1 MPILLGSKH
10 QLSNYRVQFLGIEMP
25 VFPYVYI
32 LHAFILFFSFFSG
45 HNILV
50 KMGKLSPLQTRK
62 YMQSYIK
69 PGLTMIDIW

>member
-1 MPILLGSKH
+1 MLILLGSKH
-10 QLSNYRVQFLGIEMP
+10 HLSNYCVQSLGIEMP

-32 LHAFILFFSFFSG
+32 LACINPFFLFFSG